1 MLLTGCPT
9 HLPRPK
15 LLLYTTNFHCE
26 KKAVYLVGYMNY
38 MEGAH
43 IKYAVVAILALIFMI
58 ILPPLLLLVYPLVF
72 KFLGY
77 CKLSESRCAT
87 FLWRLMPIQV
97 LDAFQNSF
105 KDRFRFFAGLYFFY
119 RAIILAAYGYSET
132 VFQFYSAVQLQLIM
146 VLAIHAIFQP
156 YKKTKH
162 NIIDSLLF
170 TNLAVINAIT
180 LFNYTR
186 KDYMERYISQFT
198 ITAME
203 FIQALLILL
212 PFLYIVVY
220 CVTREI
226 KKRKKVDSH
235 NGLPPLRSS
244 EHAPLIKVLPQP

>member
-1 MLLTGCPT
+1 
-9 HLPRPK
+9 
-15 LLLYTTNFHCE
+15 
-26 KKAVYLVGYMNY
+26 

-72 KFLGY
+72 KLLGY

-87 FLWRLMPIQV
+87 FLWKLMPIQV

-105 KDRFRFFAGLYFFY
+105 KDRFRFFARLYFLY
-119 RAIILAAYGYSET
+119 RAIILAAYAYSET
-132 VFQFYSAVQLQLIM
+132 VFQFYSAVKLQLIM

-186 KDYMERYISQFT
+186 KDYMERFISQFA

-226 KKRKKVDSH
+226 RKRRKVDSN

-244 EHAPLIKVLPQP
+244 EHAPLIKALPQP